1 MKQKRLKYKAI
12 IFTMLSLLSI
22 AQIANADENHL
33 LAGTWSSK
41 CASDDVGSFIIE
53 TFKFAGKSASYSV
66 KTYSDSV
73 CKKPISTLE
82 TYRNFKLGE
91 STGELANNR
100 KLDYIFKSVTM
111 TFTDQSSV
119 ADANKL
125 PGYYGFTNWKLNQPK
140 EVSGL
145 KRMNTS
151 NPEHTKGEKFYTIVK
166 IDKNKLYMGDYS
178 SGAGTSDKTR
188 LSTIYNIPFIKE
200 DK

>member
-12 IFTMLSLLSI
+12 VSTMLGLLSI
-22 AQIANADENHL
+22 AQFANADENHL

-41 CASDDVGSFIIE
+41 CASNDSGSYIIE
-53 TFKFAGKSASYSV
+53 TFKFTDKSAIYSI
-66 KTYSDSV
+66 KTYSDSA
-73 CKKPISTLE
+73 CKKHISTLA

-91 STGELANNR
+91 SIRELADSR

-111 TFTDQSSV
+111 TFTDESVV

-125 PGYYGFTNWKLNQPK
+125 PGYYGSTNWKLNQPK

-166 IDKNKLYMGDYS
+166 IDKNKLFMGDYS

-188 LSTIYNIPFIKE
+188 LSSIYNVPFIKE